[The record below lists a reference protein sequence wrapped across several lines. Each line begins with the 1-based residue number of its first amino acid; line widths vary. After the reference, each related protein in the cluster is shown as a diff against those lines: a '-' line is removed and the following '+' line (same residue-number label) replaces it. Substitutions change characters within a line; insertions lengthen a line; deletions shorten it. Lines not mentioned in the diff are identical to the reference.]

1 MWLCTDKIKFKME
14 ASLQTKAEQQFNRLM
29 EELSDLESLKNDL
42 DSNEYE
48 EMKNEILEQLE
59 EFKKFKENPLLKDSN
74 KVNDVGLGLK
84 TPEILQM
91 FTNKST
97 DGLRQKLTELER
109 DVKVGKIT
117 KVEYDMAKTEILK
130 ALLKLNQITENEK
143 KFLIQLN
150 NPDLLSI
157 DDSDSAGTI
166 EDSSKVYSVIQK

>member
-1 MWLCTDKIKFKME
+1 MGTDKIKSKME

-74 KVNDVGLGLK
+74 KVNNDVGFGLK

-109 DVKVGKIT
+109 DI
-117 KVEYDMAKTEILK
+117 KVENDMAKTEILK

-143 KFLIQLN
+143 KILIQLN

-157 DDSDSAGTI
+157 DDSDSGTI

>member
-1 MWLCTDKIKFKME
+1 MLCTDKIKSKME

-74 KVNDVGLGLK
+74 KVNEVGLGLK

-109 DVKVGKIT
+109 DIKVGKIT
-117 KVEYDMAKTEILK
+117 KVEYDQAKTEILK

-150 NPDLLSI
+150 PDLLSI
-157 DDSDSAGTI
+157 DDSDSGTI

>member
-1 MWLCTDKIKFKME
+1 ME
-14 ASLQTKAEQQFNRLM
+14 ASLQTKAEQQFHRLL
-29 EELSDLESLKNDL
+29 EELSDLETLKNDL

-59 EFKKFKENPLLKDSN
+59 EFKKIKENPLLKETN
-74 KVNDVGLGLK
+74 KIDLLVGGLK

-109 DVKVGKIT
+109 DMKVGKIT
-117 KVEYDMAKTEILK
+117 KDEYNMAKTEILK
-130 ALLKLNQITENEK
+130 ALLKLNQITESEK
-143 KFLIQLN
+143 KFLIQL

-157 DDSDSAGTI
+157 DDSDSGTI

>member
-1 MWLCTDKIKFKME
+1 ME
-14 ASLQTKAEQQFNRLM
+14 ASLQTKAEQQFHRLL
-29 EELSDLESLKNDL
+29 EELSDLETMKNDL

-59 EFKKFKENPLLKDSN
+59 EFKKIKENPLLKETN
-74 KVNDVGLGLK
+74 KIDLGGLK
-84 TPEILQM
+84 TPEILQI

-109 DVKVGKIT
+109 DIKVGKIT
-117 KVEYDMAKTEILK
+117 KDEYNMTKTEILK
-130 ALLKLNQITENEK
+130 ALLKLNQITESEK
-143 KFLIQLN
+143 KFLIQL

-157 DDSDSAGTI
+157 DDSDSGTI